1 MAKNFVTIERLELF
15 WTKVKAYITS
25 YLTDNDY
32 VKDASYVHTDSNYTA
47 AEKEKLAGVETG
59 ANKYTLP
66 TASSSTLGGVKT
78 GDNITNTSGTISI
91 TKTNVTSALG
101 YTPPTS
107 DTTYNNATTSAA
119 GLMSASDKSKLD
131 GIADTV
137 DQLPDTYVQKSG
149 DTMTGGLTTPTLTTP
164 TLLVKYNAQ
173 DSGSGIITLVHQDK
187 QTSLYFDEGANSP
200 AFYTEGEGFGFMNGE
215 IGLIPITIGE
225 PLSDSNAAT
234 KKYVDDAIIE
244 RTNKYTLPAASSSTL
259 GGVKVG
265 SNISVAS
272 DGTISVPAMDWSNIE
287 NKPTK
292 LSEFTNDG
300 IFITKAVSD
309 LTNYYKKSEVYTQ
322 DEVNDLISQIT
333 GISVEVVTALPTT
346 GTNGVIYLVAHSH
359 GTNDA
364 YDEYVWVASKSAFE
378 KIGTTDIDLSN
389 YWIKT
394 DLAECTEDEVVA
406 LFS

>member
-1 MAKNFVTIERLELF
+1 MKNFVTIERLELF
-15 WTKVKAYITS
+15 WTKAKAYITS
-25 YLTDNDY
+25 YLTNNDY
-32 VKDASYVHTDSNYTA
+32 VKDASYVHTDSNYTS
-47 AEKEKLAGVETG
+47 AEKTKLAGVEAG

-149 DTMTGGLTTPTLTTP
+149 DTMTGGLTTPTLN
-164 TLLVKYNAQ
+164 VKYNAQ
-173 DSGSGIITLVHQDK
+173 DSGSGMITLIHQDK
-187 QTSLYFDEGANSP
+187 QTSLYYDEGANSP
-200 AFYTEGEGFGFMNGE
+200 AFYTDGEGFGFANGD

-244 RTNKYTLPAASSSTL
+244 RTNKYTLPTASSSTL

-300 IFITKAVSD
+300 VFITKAVTD

-322 DEVNDLISQIT
+322 EEVDELIGQIT
-333 GISVEVVTALPTT
+333 GLSVEVVTELPST
-346 GTNGVIYLVAHSH
+346 GTNGIIYLMAHSH
-359 GTNDA
+359 GTGDG
-364 YDEYVWVASKSAFE
+364 YDEYIWVASKSTFE
-378 KIGTTDIDLSN
+378 KVGNTDVDLSGYWATTDLV
-389 YWIKT
+389 
-394 DLAECTEDEVVA
+394 ECTEDEIVS